1 MMGPWCVIRKMFP
14 YMNLRI
20 GHVRPHR
27 IRRHALLLVK
37 GLPSVCEGD
46 VPISFVV
53 GPSLRSSIS

>member
-1 MMGPWCVIRKMFP
+1 MIRKIFP

-27 IRRHALLLVK
+27 IRRRALLLVK
-37 GLPSVCEGD
+37 DLPSVCEGD

-53 GPSLRSSIS
+53 GPSLRSSVS